1 MHSSSARNAMMCP
14 AEPDAELECTLLWD
28 AESGVRELSLRL
40 PAAATVADALR
51 AAREAWNDPALIDAT
66 MRSGVWGEECA
77 LDRRLQDG
85 DRVEIYR
92 PLPHDPREA
101 RRRRVQAARRRR

>member
-1 MHSSSARNAMMCP
+1 MTSRV
-14 AEPDAELECTLLWD
+14 EDAVLDCTLLWD
-28 AESGVRELSLRL
+28 AEQGLRELTLHL
-40 PAAATVADALR
+40 PAGATVAEALR
-51 AAREAWNDPALIDAT
+51 AARQAWGDPALEAARLRVGI
-66 MRSGVWGEECA
+66 WGEECA
-77 LDRRLQDG
+77 PDRCLHDG